1 MNAVIGQE
9 KLVKALE
16 SYTLETVPKTMLFLG
31 QSGCGKSWIANAF
44 AKHLELDTVQ
54 LDIGDTTKYPMEE
67 FKDKLIDFYQCP
79 VRKLYLFNLKGAS
92 EIRQTVLLKLI
103 EEPSMYMNIILMA
116 ESTVGILPTI
126 LNRCIKYVFEPY
138 TPEQLK
144 QFDWAVN
151 CSEEIA
157 YEICKTPGQLLELS
171 ADNLDQALGL
181 CRAIISSVDKANY
194 ANTLSIITKINLKDD
209 AKKIDFK
216 LFFDLMTY
224 AAFDDYKKNN
234 NELSFKIYLY
244 TIRQQAKALNINV
257 AKEAAKEAF
266 LLNYLDNIWRL
277 AR

>member
-16 SYTLETVPKTMLFLG
+16 GYTLETAPKTILFLG

-44 AKHLELDTVQ
+44 AKQ
-54 LDIGDTTKYPMEE
+54 LDLEVVVVQPDSTAE
-67 FKDKLIDFYQCP
+67 KLIEYYQCP
-79 VRKLYLFNLKGAS
+79 INKMYLIDLKDIV
-92 EIRQTVLLKLI
+92 EKDQNKFLKFI
-103 EEPSMYMNIILMA
+103 EEPSKTMNIILMA

-126 LNRCIKYVFEPY
+126 LNRCVKYVFEPY

-216 LFFDLMTY
+216 LFFDLMIY

-257 AKEAAKEAF
+257 AKEAF

>member
-16 SYTLETVPKTMLFLG
+16 GYTLETAPKTILFLG

-44 AKHLELDTVQ
+44 AKQ
-54 LDIGDTTKYPMEE
+54 LDLEVVVVQPDSTAE
-67 FKDKLIDFYQCP
+67 KLIEYYQCP
-79 VRKLYLFNLKGAS
+79 INKMYLIDLKDIV
-92 EIRQTVLLKLI
+92 EKDQNKFLKFI
-103 EEPSMYMNIILMA
+103 EEPSKTMNIILMA

-126 LNRCIKYVFEPY
+126 LNRCVKYVFEPY

-171 ADNLDQALGL
+171 ANNLDQALGL
-181 CRAIISSVDKANY
+181 CRAIVSSVDKANF
-194 ANTLSIITKINLKDD
+194 ANTLSIVTKINLKDD

-257 AKEAAKEAF
+257 AKEAF

>member
-16 SYTLETVPKTMLFLG
+16 GYTLETAPKTILFLG

-44 AKHLELDTVQ
+44 AKQ
-54 LDIGDTTKYPMEE
+54 LDLEVVVVQPDSTAE
-67 FKDKLIDFYQCP
+67 KLIEYYQCP
-79 VRKLYLFNLKGAS
+79 INKMYLIDLKDIV
-92 EIRQTVLLKLI
+92 EKDQNKFLKFI
-103 EEPSMYMNIILMA
+103 EEPSKTMNIILMA

-126 LNRCIKYVFEPY
+126 LNRCVKYVFEPY
-138 TPEQLK
+138 TPEQVK

-181 CRAIISSVDKANY
+181 CRAIVSSVDKANY
-194 ANTLSIITKINLKDD
+194 ANTLSIVTKINLKDD

-257 AKEAAKEAF
+257 AKEAF

>member
-16 SYTLETVPKTMLFLG
+16 GYTLETAPKTILFLG

-44 AKHLELDTVQ
+44 AKQ
-54 LDIGDTTKYPMEE
+54 LDLEVVVVKPDSTAE
-67 FKDKLIDFYQCP
+67 KLIEYYQCP
-79 VRKLYLFNLKGAS
+79 INKMYLIDLKDII
-92 EIRQTVLLKLI
+92 EKDQNKFLKFI
-103 EEPSMYMNIILMA
+103 EEPSKTMNIILMA

-126 LNRCIKYVFEPY
+126 LNRCVKYVFEPY

-181 CRAIISSVDKANY
+181 CRAIVSSVDKANY
-194 ANTLSIITKINLKDD
+194 ANTLSIVTKINLKDD

-257 AKEAAKEAF
+257 AKEAF

>member
-16 SYTLETVPKTMLFLG
+16 GYTLETAPKTILFLG

-44 AKHLELDTVQ
+44 AKQ
-54 LDIGDTTKYPMEE
+54 LDLEVVIVQPDSTAE
-67 FKDKLIDFYQCP
+67 KLIEYYQCP
-79 VRKLYLFNLKGAS
+79 INKMYLIDLK
-92 EIRQTVLLKLI
+92 EITEKDQNKFLKFI
-103 EEPSMYMNIILMA
+103 EEPSKTMNIILMA

-126 LNRCIKYVFEPY
+126 LNRCVKYVFEPY

-157 YEICKTPGQLLELS
+157 YEVCKTPGQLLELS

-181 CRAIISSVDKANY
+181 CRAIVSSVDKANY
-194 ANTLSIITKINLKDD
+194 ANTLSIITKVNLKDD

-257 AKEAAKEAF
+257 AKEAF

>member
-16 SYTLETVPKTMLFLG
+16 GYTLETAPKTILFLG

-44 AKHLELDTVQ
+44 AKQ
-54 LDIGDTTKYPMEE
+54 LDLEVVVVQPDSTAE
-67 FKDKLIDFYQCP
+67 KLIEYYQCP
-79 VRKLYLFNLKGAS
+79 INKMYLIDLKDIV
-92 EIRQTVLLKLI
+92 EKDQNKFLKFI
-103 EEPSMYMNIILMA
+103 EEPSKTMNIILMA

-126 LNRCIKYVFEPY
+126 LNRCVKYVFEPY

-181 CRAIISSVDKANY
+181 CKAIISSVDKANY
-194 ANTLSIITKINLKDD
+194 ANTLSIVTKINLKDD

-224 AAFDDYKKNN
+224 VAFDDYKKNN

-257 AKEAAKEAF
+257 AKEAF

>member
-16 SYTLETVPKTMLFLG
+16 GYTLEAAPKTILFLG

-44 AKHLELDTVQ
+44 AKQ
-54 LDIGDTTKYPMEE
+54 LDLEVVVVQPDSTAE
-67 FKDKLIDFYQCP
+67 KLIEYYQCP
-79 VRKLYLFNLKGAS
+79 INKMYLIDLKDIV
-92 EIRQTVLLKLI
+92 EKDQNKFLKFI
-103 EEPSMYMNIILMA
+103 EEPSKTMNIILMA

-126 LNRCIKYVFEPY
+126 LNRCVKYVFEPY

-157 YEICKTPGQLLELS
+157 YQICKTPGQLLELS

-181 CRAIISSVDKANY
+181 CRAIVSSVDKANY
-194 ANTLSIITKINLKDD
+194 ANTLSIVTKINLKDD

-257 AKEAAKEAF
+257 AKEAF

>member
-16 SYTLETVPKTMLFLG
+16 GYTLETAPKTILFLG

-44 AKHLELDTVQ
+44 AKQ
-54 LDIGDTTKYPMEE
+54 LDLEVVIVQPDSTAE
-67 FKDKLIDFYQCP
+67 KLIEYYQCP
-79 VRKLYLFNLKGAS
+79 INKMYLIDLKDIV
-92 EIRQTVLLKLI
+92 EKDQNKFLKFI
-103 EEPSMYMNIILMA
+103 EEPSKTMNIILMA

-126 LNRCIKYVFEPY
+126 LNRCVKYVFEPY

-181 CRAIISSVDKANY
+181 CRAIVSSVDKANY
-194 ANTLSIITKINLKDD
+194 ANTLSIVTKINLKDD

-224 AAFDDYKKNN
+224 VAFDDYKKNN

-257 AKEAAKEAF
+257 AKEAF

>member
-16 SYTLETVPKTMLFLG
+16 GYTLETAPKTILFLG

-44 AKHLELDTVQ
+44 AKQ
-54 LDIGDTTKYPMEE
+54 LDLEVVIVQPDSTAE
-67 FKDKLIDFYQCP
+67 KLIEYYQCP
-79 VRKLYLFNLKGAS
+79 INKMYLIDLKDIV
-92 EIRQTVLLKLI
+92 EKDQNKFLKFI
-103 EEPSMYMNIILMA
+103 EEPSKTMNIILMA

-126 LNRCIKYVFEPY
+126 LNRCVKYVFEPY

-171 ADNLDQALGL
+171 ADNLDQALSL
-181 CRAIISSVDKANY
+181 CRAIVSSVDKANY
-194 ANTLSIITKINLKDD
+194 ANTLSIVTKINLKDD

-257 AKEAAKEAF
+257 AKEAF

>member
-16 SYTLETVPKTMLFLG
+16 GYTLETAPKTILFLG
-31 QSGCGKSWIANAF
+31 ASGCGKSWIANAF
-44 AKHLELDTVQ
+44 AKQ
-54 LDIGDTTKYPMEE
+54 LDLEVVVVKPDSTAE
-67 FKDKLIDFYQCP
+67 KLIEYYQCP
-79 VRKLYLFNLKGAS
+79 INKMYLIDLKDIV
-92 EIRQTVLLKLI
+92 EKDQNKFLKFI
-103 EEPSMYMNIILMA
+103 EEPSKTMNIILMA

-126 LNRCIKYVFEPY
+126 LNRCVKYVFEPY

-209 AKKIDFK
+209 VKKIDFK

-257 AKEAAKEAF
+257 AKEAF

>member
-16 SYTLETVPKTMLFLG
+16 GYTLETAPKTILFLG

-44 AKHLELDTVQ
+44 AKQ
-54 LDIGDTTKYPMEE
+54 LDLEVVVVRPDSTAE
-67 FKDKLIDFYQCP
+67 KLIEYYQCP
-79 VRKLYLFNLKGAS
+79 INKMYLIDLKDIV
-92 EIRQTVLLKLI
+92 EKDQNKFLKFI
-103 EEPSMYMNIILMA
+103 EEPSKTMNIILMA

-126 LNRCIKYVFEPY
+126 LNRCVKYVFEPY

-181 CRAIISSVDKANY
+181 CRAIVSSVDKANY
-194 ANTLSIITKINLKDD
+194 ANTLSIVTKINLKDD

-257 AKEAAKEAF
+257 AKEAF

>member
-16 SYTLETVPKTMLFLG
+16 GYTLETAPKTILFLG

-44 AKHLELDTVQ
+44 AKQ
-54 LDIGDTTKYPMEE
+54 LDLEVVVVQPDSTAE
-67 FKDKLIDFYQCP
+67 KLIEYYQCP
-79 VRKLYLFNLKGAS
+79 INKMYLIDLKDIV
-92 EIRQTVLLKLI
+92 EKDQNKFLKFI
-103 EEPSMYMNIILMA
+103 EEPSKTMNIILMA

-126 LNRCIKYVFEPY
+126 LNRCVKYVFEPY

-181 CRAIISSVDKANY
+181 CRAIVSSVDKANY
-194 ANTLSIITKINLKDD
+194 ANTLSIVTKINLKDD

-257 AKEAAKEAF
+257 AKEAF

-277 AR
+277 TR

>member
-16 SYTLETVPKTMLFLG
+16 GYTLETAPKTILFLG

-44 AKHLELDTVQ
+44 AKQ
-54 LDIGDTTKYPMEE
+54 LDLEVVVVQPDSTAE
-67 FKDKLIDFYQCP
+67 KLIEYYQCP
-79 VRKLYLFNLKGAS
+79 INKMYLIDLKDIV
-92 EIRQTVLLKLI
+92 EKDQNKFLKFI
-103 EEPSMYMNIILMA
+103 EEPSKTMNIILMA

-126 LNRCIKYVFEPY
+126 LNRCVKYVFEPY

-181 CRAIISSVDKANY
+181 CRAIVSSVNKANY
-194 ANTLSIITKINLKDD
+194 ANTLSIVTKINLKDD

-257 AKEAAKEAF
+257 AKEAF

>member
-16 SYTLETVPKTMLFLG
+16 GYTLDTAPKTILFLG

-44 AKHLELDTVQ
+44 AKQ
-54 LDIGDTTKYPMEE
+54 LDLEVVVVQPDSTAE
-67 FKDKLIDFYQCP
+67 KLIEYYQCP
-79 VRKLYLFNLKGAS
+79 INKMYLIDLKDIV
-92 EIRQTVLLKLI
+92 EKDQNKFLKFI
-103 EEPSMYMNIILMA
+103 EEPSKTMNIILMA

-126 LNRCIKYVFEPY
+126 LNRCVKYVFEPY

-181 CRAIISSVDKANY
+181 CRAIVSSVDKANY
-194 ANTLSIITKINLKDD
+194 ANTLSIVTKINLKDD

-257 AKEAAKEAF
+257 AKEAF

>member
-16 SYTLETVPKTMLFLG
+16 GYTLETAPKTILFLG

-44 AKHLELDTVQ
+44 AKQ
-54 LDIGDTTKYPMEE
+54 LDLEVVVVQPDSTAE
-67 FKDKLIDFYQCP
+67 KLIEYYQCP
-79 VRKLYLFNLKGAS
+79 INKMYLIDLKDIV
-92 EIRQTVLLKLI
+92 EKDQNKFLKFI
-103 EEPSMYMNIILMA
+103 EEPSKTMNIILMA

-126 LNRCIKYVFEPY
+126 LNRCVKYVFEPY

-181 CRAIISSVDKANY
+181 CRAIVSSVDKANY
-194 ANTLSIITKINLKDD
+194 ANTLSIITKINLKDN

-257 AKEAAKEAF
+257 AKEAF

>member
-16 SYTLETVPKTMLFLG
+16 GYTLETAPKTILFLG

-44 AKHLELDTVQ
+44 AKQ
-54 LDIGDTTKYPMEE
+54 LDLEVVVVQPDSTAE
-67 FKDKLIDFYQCP
+67 KLIEYYQCP
-79 VRKLYLFNLKGAS
+79 INKMYLIDLKDIV
-92 EIRQTVLLKLI
+92 EKDQNKFLKFI
-103 EEPSMYMNIILMA
+103 EEPSKTMNIILMA

-126 LNRCIKYVFEPY
+126 LNRCVKYVFEPY

-181 CRAIISSVDKANY
+181 CRAIVSSVDKANY
-194 ANTLSIITKINLKDD
+194 ANTLSIVTKINFKDD

-257 AKEAAKEAF
+257 AKEAF

>member
-16 SYTLETVPKTMLFLG
+16 GYTLETAPKTILFLG

-44 AKHLELDTVQ
+44 AKQ
-54 LDIGDTTKYPMEE
+54 LDLDVVVVQPDSTAE
-67 FKDKLIDFYQCP
+67 KLIEYYQCP
-79 VRKLYLFNLKGAS
+79 INKMYLIDLKDIV
-92 EIRQTVLLKLI
+92 EKDQNKFLKFI
-103 EEPSMYMNIILMA
+103 EEPSKTMNIILMA

-126 LNRCIKYVFEPY
+126 LNRCVKYVFEPY

-181 CRAIISSVDKANY
+181 CRAIVSSVDKANY
-194 ANTLSIITKINLKDD
+194 ANTLSIVTKINLKDD

-257 AKEAAKEAF
+257 AKEAF

>member
-16 SYTLETVPKTMLFLG
+16 GYTLETAPKTILFLG

-44 AKHLELDTVQ
+44 AKQ
-54 LDIGDTTKYPMEE
+54 LDLEVVVVQPDSTAE
-67 FKDKLIDFYQCP
+67 KLIEYYQCP
-79 VRKLYLFNLKGAS
+79 INKMYLIDLKDIV
-92 EIRQTVLLKLI
+92 EKDQNKFLKFI
-103 EEPSMYMNIILMA
+103 EEPSKTMNIILMA

-126 LNRCIKYVFEPY
+126 LNRCVKYVFEPY

-181 CRAIISSVDKANY
+181 CRAIVSSVDKANY

-224 AAFDDYKKNN
+224 VAFDDYKKNN

-257 AKEAAKEAF
+257 AKEAF

>member
-9 KLVKALE
+9 KSVKALE
-16 SYTLETVPKTMLFLG
+16 GYTLETAPKTILFLG

-44 AKHLELDTVQ
+44 AKQ
-54 LDIGDTTKYPMEE
+54 LDLEVVVVQPDSTAE
-67 FKDKLIDFYQCP
+67 KLIEYYQCP
-79 VRKLYLFNLKGAS
+79 INKMYLIDLKDIV
-92 EIRQTVLLKLI
+92 EKDQNKFLKFI
-103 EEPSMYMNIILMA
+103 EEPSKTMNIILMA

-126 LNRCIKYVFEPY
+126 LNRCVKYVFEPY

-181 CRAIISSVDKANY
+181 CRAIVSSVDKANY
-194 ANTLSIITKINLKDD
+194 ANTLSIVTKINLKDD

-257 AKEAAKEAF
+257 AKAKEAF

>member
-16 SYTLETVPKTMLFLG
+16 GYTLETAPKTILFLG

-44 AKHLELDTVQ
+44 AKQ
-54 LDIGDTTKYPMEE
+54 LDLEVVVVQPDSTAE
-67 FKDKLIDFYQCP
+67 KLIEYYQCP
-79 VRKLYLFNLKGAS
+79 INKMYLIDLKDIV
-92 EIRQTVLLKLI
+92 EKDQNKFLKFI
-103 EEPSMYMNIILMA
+103 EEPSKTMNIILMA

-126 LNRCIKYVFEPY
+126 LNRCVKYVFEPY

-181 CRAIISSVDKANY
+181 CRAIVSSVGKANY
-194 ANTLSIITKINLKDD
+194 ANTLSIVTKINLKDD

-224 AAFDDYKKNN
+224 VAFDDYKKNN

-257 AKEAAKEAF
+257 AKEAF

>member
-1 MNAVIGQE
+1 MNAIIGQE

-16 SYTLETVPKTMLFLG
+16 GYTLETAPKTILFLG

-44 AKHLELDTVQ
+44 AKQ
-54 LDIGDTTKYPMEE
+54 LDLEVVVVKPDSTAE
-67 FKDKLIDFYQCP
+67 KLIEYYQCP
-79 VRKLYLFNLKGAS
+79 INKMYLIDLKDIA
-92 EIRQTVLLKLI
+92 EKDQNKFLKFI
-103 EEPSMYMNIILMA
+103 EEPSKTMNIILMA

-126 LNRCIKYVFEPY
+126 LNRCVKYVFEPY

-181 CRAIISSVDKANY
+181 CRAIVSSVDKANY
-194 ANTLSIITKINLKDD
+194 ANTLSIVTKINLKDD

-257 AKEAAKEAF
+257 AKEAF

>member
-16 SYTLETVPKTMLFLG
+16 GYTLETAPKTILFLG

-44 AKHLELDTVQ
+44 AKQ
-54 LDIGDTTKYPMEE
+54 LDLEVIVVKPDSTAE
-67 FKDKLIDFYQCP
+67 KLIEYYQCP
-79 VRKLYLFNLKGAS
+79 INKMYLIDLKDIV
-92 EIRQTVLLKLI
+92 EKDQNKFLKFI
-103 EEPSMYMNIILMA
+103 EEPSKTMNIILMA

-126 LNRCIKYVFEPY
+126 LNRCVKYVFEPY

-181 CRAIISSVDKANY
+181 CRAIVSSVDKANY
-194 ANTLSIITKINLKDD
+194 ANTLSIVTKINLKDD

-257 AKEAAKEAF
+257 AKEAF

>member
-16 SYTLETVPKTMLFLG
+16 GYTLETAPKTILFLG

-44 AKHLELDTVQ
+44 AKQ
-54 LDIGDTTKYPMEE
+54 LDLEVVVVQPDSTAE
-67 FKDKLIDFYQCP
+67 KLIEYYQCP
-79 VRKLYLFNLKGAS
+79 INKMYLIDLKDIV
-92 EIRQTVLLKLI
+92 EKDQNKFLKFI
-103 EEPSMYMNIILMA
+103 EEPSKTMNIILMA

-126 LNRCIKYVFEPY
+126 LNRCVKYVFEPY

-181 CRAIISSVDKANY
+181 CRAIISSVNKANY

-257 AKEAAKEAF
+257 AKEAF

>member
-16 SYTLETVPKTMLFLG
+16 GYTLEAAPKTILFLG

-44 AKHLELDTVQ
+44 AKQ
-54 LDIGDTTKYPMEE
+54 LDLEVVVVQPDSTAE
-67 FKDKLIDFYQCP
+67 KLIEYYQCP
-79 VRKLYLFNLKGAS
+79 INKMYLIDLKDIV
-92 EIRQTVLLKLI
+92 EKDQNKFLKFI
-103 EEPSMYMNIILMA
+103 EEPSKTMNIILMA

-126 LNRCIKYVFEPY
+126 LNRCVKYVFEPY

-181 CRAIISSVDKANY
+181 CRAIVSSVDKANY
-194 ANTLSIITKINLKDD
+194 ANTLSIVTKINLKDD

-257 AKEAAKEAF
+257 AKEAF

>member
-16 SYTLETVPKTMLFLG
+16 GYTLETAPKTILFLG

-44 AKHLELDTVQ
+44 AKQ
-54 LDIGDTTKYPMEE
+54 LDLEVVVVKPDSTAE
-67 FKDKLIDFYQCP
+67 KLIEYYQCTIN
-79 VRKLYLFNLKGAS
+79 KMYLIDLK
-92 EIRQTVLLKLI
+92 EIAEKDQNKFLKFI
-103 EEPSMYMNIILMA
+103 EEPSKTMNIILMA

-126 LNRCIKYVFEPY
+126 LNRCVKYVFEPY

-181 CRAIISSVDKANY
+181 CRAIVSSVDKANY

-257 AKEAAKEAF
+257 AKEAF

>member
-16 SYTLETVPKTMLFLG
+16 GYTLATAPKTILFLG

-44 AKHLELDTVQ
+44 AKQ
-54 LDIGDTTKYPMEE
+54 LDLEVVVVQPDSTAE
-67 FKDKLIDFYQCP
+67 KLIEYYQCP
-79 VRKLYLFNLKGAS
+79 INKMYLIDLKDIV
-92 EIRQTVLLKLI
+92 EKDQNKFLKFI
-103 EEPSMYMNIILMA
+103 EEPSKTMNIILMA

-126 LNRCIKYVFEPY
+126 LNRCVKYVFEPY

-181 CRAIISSVDKANY
+181 CRAIISSVNKANY

-257 AKEAAKEAF
+257 AKEAF

>member
-16 SYTLETVPKTMLFLG
+16 SYTLETAPKTILFLG

-44 AKHLELDTVQ
+44 AKQ
-54 LDIGDTTKYPMEE
+54 LDLEVVVVQPDSTAE
-67 FKDKLIDFYQCP
+67 KLIEYYQCP
-79 VRKLYLFNLKGAS
+79 INKMYLIDLKDIV
-92 EIRQTVLLKLI
+92 EKDQNKFLKFI
-103 EEPSMYMNIILMA
+103 EEPSKTMNIILMA

-126 LNRCIKYVFEPY
+126 LNRCVKYVFEPY

-171 ADNLDQALGL
+171 ADNLDQALDL

-194 ANTLSIITKINLKDD
+194 ANTLSIVTKINLKDD

-257 AKEAAKEAF
+257 AKEAF

>member
-16 SYTLETVPKTMLFLG
+16 SYTLETAPKTILFLG

-44 AKHLELDTVQ
+44 AKQ
-54 LDIGDTTKYPMEE
+54 LDLEVVVVQPDSTAE
-67 FKDKLIDFYQCP
+67 KLIEYYQCP
-79 VRKLYLFNLKGAS
+79 INKMYLIDLKDIV
-92 EIRQTVLLKLI
+92 EKDQNKFLKFI

-126 LNRCIKYVFEPY
+126 LNRCAKYVFEPY

-181 CRAIISSVDKANY
+181 CRAIVSSVDKANY
-194 ANTLSIITKINLKDD
+194 ANTLSIITKVNLKDD

-224 AAFDDYKKNN
+224 VAFDDYKKNN

-257 AKEAAKEAF
+257 AKEATKEAF

>member
-16 SYTLETVPKTMLFLG
+16 GYTLETAPKTILFLG

-44 AKHLELDTVQ
+44 AKQ
-54 LDIGDTTKYPMEE
+54 LDLEVVVVQPDSTAE
-67 FKDKLIDFYQCP
+67 KLIEYYQCP
-79 VRKLYLFNLKGAS
+79 INKMYLIDLKDIV
-92 EIRQTVLLKLI
+92 EKDQNKFLKFI
-103 EEPSMYMNIILMA
+103 EEPSKTMNIILMA

-126 LNRCIKYVFEPY
+126 LNRCVKYVFEPY

-181 CRAIISSVDKANY
+181 CKAIVSSVDKANY
-194 ANTLSIITKINLKDD
+194 ANTLSIVTKINLKDD

-257 AKEAAKEAF
+257 AKEAF

>member
-16 SYTLETVPKTMLFLG
+16 GYTLETAPKTILFLG

-44 AKHLELDTVQ
+44 AKQ
-54 LDIGDTTKYPMEE
+54 LDLEVVVVKPDSTAE
-67 FKDKLIDFYQCP
+67 KLIEYYQCP
-79 VRKLYLFNLKGAS
+79 INKMYLIDLKDIV
-92 EIRQTVLLKLI
+92 EKDQNKFLKFI
-103 EEPSMYMNIILMA
+103 EEPSKTMNIILMA

-126 LNRCIKYVFEPY
+126 LNRCVKYVFEPY

-194 ANTLSIITKINLKDD
+194 ANTLSIVTKINLKDD
-209 AKKIDFK
+209 TKKIDFK

-257 AKEAAKEAF
+257 AKEAF

>member
-16 SYTLETVPKTMLFLG
+16 GYTLETAPKTILFLG

-44 AKHLELDTVQ
+44 AKQ
-54 LDIGDTTKYPMEE
+54 LDLEVVVVKPDSTAE
-67 FKDKLIDFYQCP
+67 KLIEYYQCP
-79 VRKLYLFNLKGAS
+79 INKMYLIDLKDIV
-92 EIRQTVLLKLI
+92 EKDQNKFLKFI
-103 EEPSMYMNIILMA
+103 EEPSKTMNIILMA

-126 LNRCIKYVFEPY
+126 LNRCVKYVFEPY

-181 CRAIISSVDKANY
+181 CRAIISSVNKANY

-257 AKEAAKEAF
+257 AKEAF

>member
-16 SYTLETVPKTMLFLG
+16 GYTLETAPKTILFLG

-44 AKHLELDTVQ
+44 AKQ
-54 LDIGDTTKYPMEE
+54 LDLEVVVVQPDSTAE
-67 FKDKLIDFYQCP
+67 KLIEYYQCP
-79 VRKLYLFNLKGAS
+79 INKMYLIDLKDIV
-92 EIRQTVLLKLI
+92 EKDQNKFLKFI
-103 EEPSMYMNIILMA
+103 EEPSKTMNIILMA

-126 LNRCIKYVFEPY
+126 LNRCVKYVFEPY

-181 CRAIISSVDKANY
+181 CRAIVSSVDKASY
-194 ANTLSIITKINLKDD
+194 ANTLSIVTKINFKDD

-257 AKEAAKEAF
+257 AKEAF

>member
-16 SYTLETVPKTMLFLG
+16 GYTLETAPKTILFLG

-44 AKHLELDTVQ
+44 AKQ
-54 LDIGDTTKYPMEE
+54 LDLEVVVVQPDSTAE
-67 FKDKLIDFYQCP
+67 KLIEYYQCP
-79 VRKLYLFNLKGAS
+79 INKMYLIDLKDIV
-92 EIRQTVLLKLI
+92 EKDQNKFLKFI
-103 EEPSMYMNIILMA
+103 EEPSNTMNIILMA

-126 LNRCIKYVFEPY
+126 LNRCVKYVFEPY

-181 CRAIISSVDKANY
+181 CRAIVSSVDKANY
-194 ANTLSIITKINLKDD
+194 ANTLSIVTKINLKDD

-257 AKEAAKEAF
+257 AKEAF

>member
-16 SYTLETVPKTMLFLG
+16 GYTLETAPKTILFLG

-44 AKHLELDTVQ
+44 AKQ
-54 LDIGDTTKYPMEE
+54 LDLEVVVVKPDSTAE
-67 FKDKLIDFYQCP
+67 KLIEYYQCP
-79 VRKLYLFNLKGAS
+79 INKMYLIDLKDIV
-92 EIRQTVLLKLI
+92 EKDQNKFLKFI
-103 EEPSMYMNIILMA
+103 EEPSKTMNIILMA

-126 LNRCIKYVFEPY
+126 LNRCVKYVFEPY

-181 CRAIISSVDKANY
+181 CRAIVSSVDKASY
-194 ANTLSIITKINLKDD
+194 ANTLSIVTKINFKDD

-257 AKEAAKEAF
+257 AKEAF

>member
-16 SYTLETVPKTMLFLG
+16 GYTLETAPKTILFLG

-44 AKHLELDTVQ
+44 AKQ
-54 LDIGDTTKYPMEE
+54 LDLEVVVVKPDSTAET
-67 FKDKLIDFYQCP
+67 LIEYYQCP
-79 VRKLYLFNLKGAS
+79 INKMYLIDLKDIV
-92 EIRQTVLLKLI
+92 EKDQNKFLKFI
-103 EEPSMYMNIILMA
+103 EEPSKTMNIILMA

-126 LNRCIKYVFEPY
+126 LNRCVKYVFEPY

-181 CRAIISSVDKANY
+181 CRAIVSSVDKANY

-257 AKEAAKEAF
+257 AKEAF

>member
-16 SYTLETVPKTMLFLG
+16 GYTLETAPKTILFLG

-44 AKHLELDTVQ
+44 AKHLELEVVVVKPDSTA
-54 LDIGDTTKYPMEE
+54 E
-67 FKDKLIDFYQCP
+67 KLIEYYQCP
-79 VRKLYLFNLKGAS
+79 INKMYLIDLKDIV
-92 EIRQTVLLKLI
+92 EKDQNKFLKFI
-103 EEPSMYMNIILMA
+103 EEPSKTMNIILMA

-126 LNRCIKYVFEPY
+126 LNRCVKYVFEPY

-151 CSEEIA
+151 CSEEIT

-181 CRAIISSVDKANY
+181 CKAIISSVDKANY
-194 ANTLSIITKINLKDD
+194 ANTLSIVTKINLKDD

-257 AKEAAKEAF
+257 AKEAF

>member
-16 SYTLETVPKTMLFLG
+16 GYTLETAPKTILFLG

-44 AKHLELDTVQ
+44 AKQ
-54 LDIGDTTKYPMEE
+54 LDLEVVVVQPDSTAE
-67 FKDKLIDFYQCP
+67 KLIEYYQCP
-79 VRKLYLFNLKGAS
+79 INKMYLIDLKDIV
-92 EIRQTVLLKLI
+92 EKDQNKFLKFI
-103 EEPSMYMNIILMA
+103 EEPSKTMNIILMA

-126 LNRCIKYVFEPY
+126 LNRCVKYVFEPY

-181 CRAIISSVDKANY
+181 CRAIVSSVDKANY
-194 ANTLSIITKINLKDD
+194 ANTLSIVTKINLKDD

-257 AKEAAKEAF
+257 TKEAF
-266 LLNYLDNIWRL
+266 LLNYLDNIRRL

>member
-16 SYTLETVPKTMLFLG
+16 GYTLETAPKTILFLG

-44 AKHLELDTVQ
+44 AKQ
-54 LDIGDTTKYPMEE
+54 LDLEVVVVQPDSTAE
-67 FKDKLIDFYQCP
+67 KLIEYYQCP
-79 VRKLYLFNLKGAS
+79 INKMYLIDLKDIV
-92 EIRQTVLLKLI
+92 EKDQNKFLKFI
-103 EEPSMYMNIILMA
+103 EEPSKTMNIILMA

-126 LNRCIKYVFEPY
+126 LNRCVKYVFEPY

-157 YEICKTPGQLLELS
+157 HEICKTPGQLLELS

-181 CRAIISSVDKANY
+181 CRAIVSSVDKANY

-224 AAFDDYKKNN
+224 VAFDDYKKNN

-257 AKEAAKEAF
+257 AKEAF

>member
-16 SYTLETVPKTMLFLG
+16 GYTLETAPKTILFLG
-31 QSGCGKSWIANAF
+31 QSGCGKSWIASAF
-44 AKHLELDTVQ
+44 AKQ
-54 LDIGDTTKYPMEE
+54 LDLEIVEVKPDSTAE
-67 FKDKLIDFYQCP
+67 KLIEYYQCP
-79 VRKLYLFNLKGAS
+79 INKMYLIDLKDIV
-92 EIRQTVLLKLI
+92 EKDQNKFLKFI
-103 EEPSMYMNIILMA
+103 EEPSKTMYIILMA

-126 LNRCIKYVFEPY
+126 LNRCVKYVFEPY

-151 CSEEIA
+151 CSDEIA

-171 ADNLDQALGL
+171 ADNLDQALNL
-181 CRAIISSVDKANY
+181 CKAVIGSVNRANY

-244 TIRQQAKALNINV
+244 TIRQQAKALNISI
-257 AKEAAKEAF
+257 AKEAF